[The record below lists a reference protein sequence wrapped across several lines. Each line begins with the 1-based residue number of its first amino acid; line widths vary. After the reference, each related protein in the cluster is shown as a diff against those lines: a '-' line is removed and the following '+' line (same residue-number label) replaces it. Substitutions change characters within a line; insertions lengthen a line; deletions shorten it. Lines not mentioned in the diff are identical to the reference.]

1 MKHIKFIIAVAVLLT
16 SCATTRTPNNGKT
29 VVVYNPIHRDHH
41 RLAVTKVEITPKE
54 TIIKFNVNYEPN
66 KWVEFDRISY
76 LEVGRKRYMIRSIDG
91 WEIEKKFYMP
101 ESGEAEFTV
110 HFAPIPA
117 KTKKFSFRERG
128 GWRVAD
134 IELYNRKV
142 IY

>member
-16 SCATTRTPNNGKT
+16 SCATTRTSNNGKT

-91 WEIEKKFYMP
+91 
-101 ESGEAEFTV
+101 
-110 HFAPIPA
+110 
-117 KTKKFSFRERG
+117 
-128 GWRVAD
+128 
-134 IELYNRKV
+134 
-142 IY
+142 